1 MNFGQAL
8 EALNEGKKIKVPEW
22 GGYWFK
28 QSGMIKVMTAEGV
41 VLETPHFQQYIFR
54 QDWEIAEKDNKKEDN
69 EHFNPFDLKANPN
82 HDFNKARELGT
93 NEITLEQLTNFIK
106 RTIKNYL
113 ELPIE
118 DANQYSFKVLQE
130 SSNENSTRGFTITV
144 EENSSEKD
152 NKKESAVYDL
162 LLTEE
167 IDPPTSKG
175 YDDKFYVFG
184 GGKNIYESNEGFT
197 IIKEDRHVVKA
208 LKKFR
213 EQNPQWED
221 TSFIT
226 IQEKVNRTGV
236 APTVMFTIQSDPI
249 SEVGVNGVQALDML
263 AYTKCLFESLNDAF
277 PCRENALTITK
288 IEEAIH
294 WQEART
300 RDRMRRNV
308 EGKNKA

>member
-69 EHFNPFDLKANPN
+69 EDFNPFDLKANPN
-82 HDFNKARELGT
+82 QDFNKARELGT
-93 NEITLEQLTNFIK
+93 NRMTLEQLTNFIK
-106 RTIKNYL
+106 RTLKNYL

-118 DANQYSFKVLQE
+118 DANQHSFKVLQE
-130 SSNENSTRGFTITV
+130 ISNENRTWGFTITV

-152 NKKESAVYDL
+152 APIS
-162 LLTEE
+162 E
-167 IDPPTSKG
+167 IDKNKNPTSKG
-175 YDDKFYVFG
+175 YDDKFYVFE
-184 GGKNIYESNEGFT
+184 GGKKNYESNEGFT

-213 EQNPQWED
+213 EQNPQWQD